1 MNNKDMATTILNQ
14 LGGNKFIA
22 MTGAKD
28 FLTGGN
34 DITFKI
40 GKNSSKAN
48 MINIILDDNDTYT
61 MKFIKF
67 TKFRMTKNYEFI
79 EAKTEVL
86 KEEKGIYSD
95 LLQEIFTEYTGLYT
109 HL

>member
-1 MNNKDMATTILNQ
+1 MNNKDTATTILNQ

-48 MINIILDDNDTYT
+48 MINIILDEDDTYT

-67 TKFRMTKNYEFI
+67 TNFRMTKTFEFI

-86 KEEKGIYSD
+86 KEVKGIYCDMLQD
-95 LLQEIFTEYTGLYT
+95 LFTQYTGLYT
-109 HL
+109 HI